1 LGRPGKTVAA
11 WERILGKRRVKSKSS
26 PKGQPTPRWS
36 KVLIPGLLA
45 VAVAT
50 GAGTWFFLQRSS
62 PQVVAAEYT
71 GGARLAVDKDF
82 IDFGNV
88 RFEKFVTAN
97 FRLRNI
103 GNQPLRLAVDRTVE
117 AIEGC

>member
-1 LGRPGKTVAA
+1 M
-11 WERILGKRRVKSKSS
+11 GKRRAKSKSS

-36 KVLIPGLLA
+36 KILIPGLLVVA
-45 VAVAT
+45 VAV
-50 GAGTWFFLQRSS
+50 GAGTWFFLQKSS
-62 PQVVAAEYT
+62 PQVVAVQYT

-82 IDFGNV
+82 IDLGNV

>member
-1 LGRPGKTVAA
+1 M
-11 WERILGKRRVKSKSS
+11 GKRRAKSKSRT
-26 PKGQPTPRWS
+26 KGQPTPRRS
-36 KVLIPGLLA
+36 KFLLPGLLA
-45 VAVAT
+45 VAVAV
-50 GAGTWFFLQRSS
+50 GAGTWFFLQKSS

-71 GGARLAVDKDF
+71 GGPRLAVDKDF

-103 GNQPLRLAVDRTVE
+103 GNQPLRLAMDRTVE